1 MPPMTNSTTPK
12 CTTSTRSASQR
23 QVAGL
28 KSMPHSRSR
37 ARGAQP
43 SGILHSVDGAGNTPA
58 TPELDDLPAPRCPL
72 GGAGGDWRATKMN
85 RSGHDRLILL
95 FGLVTYGMGQSLLY
109 VIFGPLAREIG
120 LAEWQFGV
128 LIAASNVAIVLCSP
142 AWGRASER
150 AGRKPIYLLGLVGF
164 AVGYAALALGID
176 AGLRGW
182 LAPAPLFLV
191 LLGARL
197 VYGVLAAAIQP
208 AATAYVADTTD
219 AASRGQGMALIA
231 ASGGIGTV
239 IGPAFGGLLAEFG
252 ALLPMYAAAALAL
265 LAAALTQW
273 QLAEPARHAD
283 RGPAMRLR
291 IFDRRVFPYLL
302 GWFVIFMV
310 FTGIQ
315 VVTPFFI
322 EDRFGVSG
330 REAITR
336 AAMFALLSM
345 GLVTLVVQIVVM
357 QLFRLSPRLLLRS
370 GFLLFAGVLLL
381 LASAGSLPQLYAL
394 YAAMGLAVA
403 LATPGLNAAA
413 SLAVAPG
420 EQGAVAGLLA
430 AAPAFGM
437 IFGPAL
443 GGSLYNLAPALP
455 MLSGAV
461 LTALVGLYFFFV
473 AIPSPAAT
481 ASESA

>member
-1 MPPMTNSTTPK
+1 MMTNA
-12 CTTSTRSASQR
+12 TR
-23 QVAGL
+23 
-28 KSMPHSRSR
+28 
-37 ARGAQP
+37 
-43 SGILHSVDGAGNTPA
+43 N
-58 TPELDDLPAPRCPL
+58 
-72 GGAGGDWRATKMN
+72 
-85 RSGHDRLILL
+85 RLILL

-142 AWGRASER
+142 GWGRVSER
-150 AGRKPIYLLGLVGF
+150 AGRKRIYLLGLVGF
-164 AVGYAALALGID
+164 AAGYAALALGID

-182 LAPAPLFLV
+182 LAPAPLFLL

-208 AATAYVADTTD
+208 AATAYIADTTD
-219 AASRGQGMALIA
+219 VASRGQGMALIA
-231 ASGGIGTV
+231 AAGGIGTV

-265 LAAALTQW
+265 LAAGMTRLI
-273 QLAEPARHAD
+273 LAEPARHAET
-283 RGPAMRLR
+283 GAATRLR
-291 IFDRRVFPYLL
+291 IGDRRVFPYLL
-302 GWFVIFMV
+302 GWFVVFMV

-315 VVTPFFI
+315 VVTPFLI
-322 EDRFGVSG
+322 EDRFAVTG

-336 AAMFALLSM
+336 AAMVALLSM
-345 GLVTLVVQIVVM
+345 GLVTLVVQVGVM

-370 GFLLFAGVLLL
+370 AFLLFAGVLLL
-381 LASAGSLPQLYAL
+381 LAQAGSLPQLYLL

-413 SLAVAPG
+413 SLAVESG

-443 GGSLYNLAPALP
+443 GGSLYNLAPTLP
-455 MLSGAV
+455 MLSGA
-461 LTALVGLYFFFV
+461 ALSALLGAYFFFI
-473 AIPSPAAT
+473 AIPAPVA
-481 ASESA
+481 ESS